1 MPTDASGGVGRLFV
15 LCGLPGSGKTTLAIE
30 LAARHRAV
38 RMCPDEWMP
47 ALGIDLWDAD
57 ARMRVEALQGEL
69 TRSLLLLGTNV
80 VIEWGVW
87 ARVERDALRAAAR
100 EIDAAVEL
108 RYLEAPIDVLFERI
122 ARRDA
127 EGKWAGRS
135 ITRAELDQWST
146 IIEVPSADELALFD
160 PPLRDA

>member
-1 MPTDASGGVGRLFV
+1 MGRLFV

-30 LAARHRAV
+30 LAARHGAV
-38 RMCPDEWMP
+38 RMCPDEWLV
-47 ALGIDLWDAD
+47 ALGIDLWDAG

-69 TRSLLLLGTNV
+69 ARSLLMLGTNV

-100 EIDAAVEL
+100 EIGAAVEL

-135 ITRAELDQWST
+135 ITRAELDEWST
-146 IIEVPSADELALFD
+146 LIEVPSADEFALFD
-160 PPLRDA
+160 LPLRDA